1 MRFNFTALAN
11 QIGGPDLLKPISLLP
26 AVPFVILTS
35 VLSIAFRQDDS
46 VTGFQTIRD
55 KWPELIFANLASI
68 AVCFIA
74 VFAINQGFRNRHQE
88 AIWPIWIVLPL
99 SFLLGALKGLT
110 TAIFCFVLD
119 VEKDLW
125 VAVGSRW
132 LSTGLLGL
140 FLIPMVAV
148 MTYQASQFLRQRELL
163 VAKRALEQMS
173 TENLVESKLA
183 SELSLIIA
191 KTSNRLREVEAMA
204 EASPK
209 DAEKLFRE
217 ELDVI
222 IRDEIRPL
230 SHKIWRE
237 QDSTVPTLSWR
248 ELLSQATGSTIQ
260 RPLLL
265 GAWLFVGTYG
275 GHAAMLGTTEAFT
288 RVLLF
293 SVVITGTLVLSRLL
307 EKTLNVASR
316 LGFFSSITI
325 AVLLGVSITNT
336 ALGPIPGSSVSIEVI
351 IFLIHLLQSGF
362 ILNLIHTFGEKR
374 KQLRELKLSPS
385 EAKSVATDVEKFILR
400 LRSREFA
407 QLLHSEIQN
416 KFLNSI
422 LSSQRSSETNF
433 DVRKEAE
440 KLRALLSSFI
450 DRKADS
456 VAQLGAEIKKLVA
469 DWEGFLDIELE
480 ISPEAE
486 HISLDRIKG
495 VSDLVS
501 EAITNSVRHG
511 SATQM
516 QIKIDTRED
525 VLTLRIS
532 DDGVG
537 LRSSRVGLGTRLLAA
552 VTENRYTI
560 ENAKGNGVEIRANL
574 KISELKTQ
582 PD

>member
-88 AIWPIWIVLPL
+88 AIWPMWIVLPL

-237 QDSTVPTLSWR
+237 QDNTVPTLSWR

-325 AVLLGVSITNT
+325 AVLFGVSITNT

-416 KFLNSI
+416 KLLNSI
-422 LSSQRSSETNF
+422 LSSQRSSEINF
-433 DVRKEAE
+433 DVRKESE
-440 KLRALLSSFI
+440 KLRTLLSSFT

-456 VAQLGAEIKKLVA
+456 VAQLGTAIKKLVA

-486 HISLDRIKG
+486 RISLDRIKG

-537 LRSSRVGLGTRLLAA
+537 LRSSRVGLGTMLLAA

>member
-26 AVPFVILTS
+26 AVPFVMLTS

-325 AVLLGVSITNT
+325 AVLLGVSITNA

-456 VAQLGAEIKKLVA
+456 EAQLGAEIKKLVA